1 MKSRVVRRG
10 NAASPPSRPSTLLPL
25 VICLFLASCGDDDS
39 TGPPPGPEPSALP
52 IETSAQLQACVS
64 GSTASGALTEVCLP
78 AVWNGELV
86 VWAHGYT
93 NPGPDRPPYTPLE
106 LPADEAS
113 GFRLKDIVRQLGTQE
128 TGFYGYAATSYR
140 RNGLVAPEAV
150 TDLEQTSEWARN
162 RLASLAA
169 EHGLPELPVTTL
181 LVGASEGGLS
191 TALVVE
197 RPGVASS
204 FDGGLALCPPIGD
217 FRRQIEWFGDFR
229 ILYDYFFPGIMPG
242 TAVEIPDEESVVTD
256 SNWAATESA
265 IEAALDADP
274 AATVQLVTV
283 SGVPHD
289 AGASESLK
297 EATTQILRYSFMGT
311 NDATNVL
318 GGNPFGNLEAV
329 YSGSEDDVALNT
341 GVARHEA
348 DPAALTSIEGAFQT
362 SGDPQVPFVAM
373 HTSRDPV
380 TPIWHMDLY
389 EVKSAGAQEEVTV
402 MRVDRFG
409 HCGFSLPELVAGF
422 SQLVLQ
428 VDEANLVTS
437 AEVFPDAE
445 MQREFLRLAWRSG
458 ARPVVVGGSP

>member
-1 MKSRVVRRG
+1 
-10 NAASPPSRPSTLLPL
+10 
-25 VICLFLASCGDDDS
+25 
-39 TGPPPGPEPSALP
+39 
-52 IETSAQLQACVS
+52 
-64 GSTASGALTEVCLP
+64 
-78 AVWNGELV
+78 VWNGEIV
-86 VWAHGYT
+86 VWAHGYA

-113 GFRLKDIVRQLGTQE
+113 GFRLKDIVRQLGTQA

-140 RNGLVAPEAV
+140 RNGLVAPEAA
-150 TDLEQTSEWARN
+150 TDLEQTSAWVRD
-162 RLASLAA
+162 RLAALAA
-169 EHGLPELPVTTL
+169 ERGLPELPVTTL

-191 TALVVE
+191 TVLVVE
-197 RPGVASS
+197 RAAAVSS

-217 FRRQIEWFGDFR
+217 FQRQIDWFGDFR

-265 IEAALDADP
+265 IRAALDADP
-274 AATVQLVTV
+274 DATAQLVTV
-283 SGVPHD
+283 SRVPHD
-289 AGASESLK
+289 AADPETVR
-297 EATTQILRYSFMGT
+297 EAATQILRYSFMGT
-311 NDATNVL
+311 NDATSVL

-329 YSGSEDDVALNT
+329 YNGSEDDLALNS

-348 DPAALTSIEGAFQT
+348 DPAALASIEGVFQT
-362 SGDPQVPFVAM
+362 SGDPRVPLVAM

-389 EVKSAGAQEEVTV
+389 EVKNAGAEEGVAV

-428 VDEANLVTS
+428 VEGANLVTS

-458 ARPVVVGGSP
+458 ARPVVIAGSE